1 MSAVSIAAS
10 NETTVLEALKAG
22 MAHAMEA
29 DPDVILLGEDVARA
43 GGIFRTSTGLF
54 ERFGPER
61 VIDTPLDEKGIV
73 AHGVGLSLY
82 GLKPIVEIQFSGFI
96 HDAFEHIMFC
106 AARYRWS
113 TGGQY
118 SCPMVIRAPSYG
130 GIKGGFWHS
139 QSVEAYFVHHGG
151 VKILCPSTP
160 EDAYRMMLAAVADPD
175 PVLLVEPVPL
185 YRSLSS
191 SFELDGVPAIIG
203 QAAVTRGGRD
213 VTALTYGPIRY
224 QVEQAAREV
233 AEKSGIETEVID
245 LRTLIPY
252 DIETIV
258 QSVKKTG
265 RVVIVHE
272 APLSMGFGAELA
284 AVIQEKAFGY
294 LHAPIQRVAAPDV
307 PYHFSIGD
315 EHYRPNAKRIRL
327 AIKRSMEF
335 EF

>member
-1 MSAVSIAAS
+1 MSAAGSPAS
-10 NETTVLEALKAG
+10 TGTTVLEALKAG
-22 MAHAMEA
+22 MSHAMEA

-61 VIDTPLDEKGIV
+61 VIDTPLDEKGIA

-82 GLKPIVEIQFSGFI
+82 GLKPIIEIQFSGFI

-118 SCPMVIRAPSYG
+118 SCPLVIRAPSFG

-139 QSVEAYFVHHGG
+139 QSVESYFVHHGG
-151 VKILCPSTP
+151 MKILCPSTP
-160 EDAYRMMLAAVADPD
+160 EDAYRMMLAAIADPD

-185 YRSLSS
+185 YRSLSAA
-191 SFELDGVPAIIG
+191 FEMDGIPATIG
-203 QAAVTRGGRD
+203 EAAVTREGSD
-213 VTALTYGPIRY
+213 VTVLTYGPIRY
-224 QVEQAAREV
+224 QVELAADEL
-233 AEKSGIETEVID
+233 AETADIDTEVID

-252 DIETIV
+252 DIETILH
-258 QSVKKTG
+258 SAKKTG
-265 RVVIVHE
+265 RVIIVHE
-272 APLSMGFGAELA
+272 APLSMGFGAELS

-315 EHYRPNAKRIRL
+315 EHYRPSAKRIRL
-327 AIKRSMEF
+327 AIKRTMEF

>member
-1 MSAVSIAAS
+1 MSAVSVAAS

-73 AHGVGLSLY
+73 AHGVGLALY
-82 GLKPIVEIQFSGFI
+82 GLRPIVEIQFSGFI

-203 QAAVTRGGRD
+203 QAAVIREGRD
-213 VTALTYGPIRY
+213 ITVLTYGPIRY
-224 QVEQAAREV
+224 QAEQAAREV
-233 AEKSGIETEVID
+233 AERSGIETEVID

>member
-1 MSAVSIAAS
+1 MNAVGVATGA
-10 NETTVLEALKAG
+10 ETTVLEALKAG
-22 MAHAMEA
+22 MSHAMDS

-54 ERFGPER
+54 ERFGPQR

-151 VKILCPSTP
+151 IKILCPSTP

-185 YRSLSS
+185 YRSLSAI
-191 SFELDGVPAIIG
+191 FEMDGVPATIG
-203 QAAVTRGGRD
+203 EAAVTREGRD
-213 VTALTYGPIRY
+213 VSVLTYGPIRY
-224 QVEQAAREV
+224 QVELAANEL
-233 AEKSGIETEVID
+233 AEKSNIDVEVID

-284 AVIQEKAFGY
+284 AVVQEKAFGY
-294 LHAPIQRVAAPDV
+294 LHAPIQRVTAPDV

-315 EHYRPNAKRIRL
+315 EHYRPSAKRIRL
-327 AIKRSMEF
+327 AIERTMEF

>member
-1 MSAVSIAAS
+1 MNAAGVATGV
-10 NETTVLEALKAG
+10 ETTVLEALKAG
-22 MAHAMEA
+22 MSHAMDS

-54 ERFGPER
+54 ERFGPQR

-151 VKILCPSTP
+151 IKILCPSTP

-185 YRSLSS
+185 YRSLSAK
-191 SFELDGVPAIIG
+191 FEMDGVPATIG
-203 QAAVTRGGRD
+203 EAAVTRDGRD
-213 VTALTYGPIRY
+213 VSVLTYGPIRY
-224 QVEQAAREV
+224 QVELAANEL
-233 AEKSGIETEVID
+233 AKKSNIDVEVID

-258 QSVKKTG
+258 ESVKKTG
-265 RVVIVHE
+265 RAIIVHE

-284 AVIQEKAFGY
+284 AVVQEKAFGY

-315 EHYRPNAKRIRL
+315 EHYRPSAKRIRL
-327 AIKRSMEF
+327 AIERTMEF

>member
-1 MSAVSIAAS
+1 MNAAGIATGA
-10 NETTVLEALKAG
+10 ETTVLEALKAG
-22 MAHAMEA
+22 MSHAMDS

-54 ERFGPER
+54 ERFGPQR

-151 VKILCPSTP
+151 MKILCPSTP

-185 YRSLSS
+185 YRSLSAI
-191 SFELDGVPAIIG
+191 FEMDGVPAAIG
-203 QAAVTRGGRD
+203 EAAVTREGRD
-213 VTALTYGPIRY
+213 VSVLTYGPIRY
-224 QVEQAAREV
+224 QVELAANGL
-233 AEKSGIETEVID
+233 AEKSNIDVEVID

-258 QSVKKTG
+258 HSVKKTG
-265 RVVIVHE
+265 RAVIVHE

-284 AVIQEKAFGY
+284 AVVQEKAFGY

-315 EHYRPNAKRIRL
+315 EHYRPSAKRIRL
-327 AIKRSMEF
+327 AIERTMEF